1 MVLLD
6 RLARYDGEVHRNILS
21 LRASRDLF
29 ADLAPDAG
37 ARAAAM
43 AADMRIAQHVPPSQ
57 VERALLY
64 STAIDY
70 PFTADTSVASRF
82 GDGTVR
88 VWYGALDEQ
97 TARAET
103 CWHQLRQ
110 VMAIEGV
117 DRVVVRHRA
126 VYRVQAQGHFVD
138 LRGKEQAFP
147 QIVADDYAFTQG
159 IGRTL
164 SVQGMPGL
172 LYPSARWPGGEC
184 LAAFRSEPLGNPV
197 LSHYLTYRIDP
208 VARHVVVEREPGVA
222 LETLALEQLTRR
234 RAA

>member
-1 MVLLD
+1 VVLLD
-6 RLARYDGEVHRNILS
+6 RLARYDGEAWRNILS
-21 LRASRDLF
+21 LRSSRDLF

-37 ARAAAM
+37 ASAAAM
-43 AADMRIAQHVPPSQ
+43 AADLRMSGHVPPSQ
-57 VERALLY
+57 AERALLY

-70 PFTADTSVASRF
+70 PFSADGSVASRF

-88 VWYGALDEQ
+88 VWYGALDEP

-110 VMAIEGV
+110 VMALEGV
-117 DRVVVRHRA
+117 ERTVVRHRA
-126 VYRVQAQGHFVD
+126 VYRVRAQGHFVD
-138 LRGKEQAFP
+138 LRGKEAAFP
-147 QIVADDYAFTQG
+147 RIVADDYAFTQG

-164 SVQGMPGL
+164 SQQGMPGL
-172 LYPSARWPGGEC
+172 LYPSARWPGGAC
-184 LAAFRSEPLGNPV
+184 LAAFRAAPLSDPV

-208 VARHVVVEREPGVA
+208 VARQVAIEREPGVV
-222 LETLALEQLTRR
+222 LDTLRLSQLTRR

>member
-6 RLARYDGEVHRNILS
+6 RLTRFDGDVFRNILS
-21 LRASRDLF
+21 LRVSRDLF
-29 ADLAPDAG
+29 ADLLPDAG

-43 AADMRIAQHVPPSQ
+43 AADMRMAAHVPASQ

-64 STAIDY
+64 STAVDY
-70 PFTADTSVASRF
+70 PFTVDASVASRF

-103 CWHQLRQ
+103 CWHQLQQ
-110 VMAIEGV
+110 VMALEGV
-117 DRVVVRHRA
+117 TTVVVRHRA
-126 VYRVQAQGHFVD
+126 VYRIQAQGHFVD
-138 LRGKEQAFP
+138 LRGKERDFP
-147 QIVADDYAFTQG
+147 QIVANDYAYTQA

-172 LYPSARWPGGEC
+172 LYPSARWPDGEC
-184 LAAFRSEPLGNPV
+184 LAAFRAEPLQDPV

-208 VARHVVVEREPGVA
+208 VARTVAIEREPGI
-222 LETLALEQLTRR
+222 LLQTLHIDQLRR
-234 RAA
+234 RDDS